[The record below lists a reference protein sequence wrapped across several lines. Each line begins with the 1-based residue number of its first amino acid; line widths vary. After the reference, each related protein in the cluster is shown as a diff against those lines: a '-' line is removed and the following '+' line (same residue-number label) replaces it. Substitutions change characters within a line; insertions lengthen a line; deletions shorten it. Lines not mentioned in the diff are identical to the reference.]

1 MISPMKPIR
10 TIFALFI
17 TLSFLTPEVLKAQT
31 GISVSPPRTYFTLD
45 AGQTETKTVL
55 VSNPS
60 KTNTLELSVSFNDW
74 QYDQYGNNVVSDAGT
89 LATSNVSWINVLPQS
104 FFSLAPG
111 ASHELQVQMKVPEN
125 IDTNVP
131 VHTSMM
137 YITQINPSDGVNEQG
152 ANIKIAVRSGVKIY
166 HRFASNRQPS
176 VEISNFA
183 YNKGENP
190 ERIKISFNN
199 DGNVWADGTIS
210 CDLLN
215 QDTGKKIKLD
225 DVVFYS
231 MPGDKRD
238 IYLQLPETLEKGKYI
253 ATALIDYE
261 DASAVKLAELSFTYE
276 K

>member
-1 MISPMKPIR
+1 MKSIKILFSLIITSLLFVPQISQ
-10 TIFALFI
+10 
-17 TLSFLTPEVLKAQT
+17 AQT

-45 AGQTETKTVL
+45 PGQTETKTIL

-60 KTNTLELSVSFNDW
+60 QTNTLELSVSFNDW

-89 LATSNVSWINVLPQS
+89 LATSNVAWINVLPQS

-111 ASHELQVQMKVPEN
+111 ASHELQVQMQVPEN
-125 IDTNVP
+125 ADTNVP
-131 VHTSMM
+131 VHTSML

-166 HRFASNRQPS
+166 HRFASNRQPN
-176 VEISNFA
+176 VEVSNFA
-183 YNKGENP
+183 YSKTENP
-190 ERIKISFNN
+190 ETIKFSFQN

-215 QDTGKKIKLD
+215 QETGDKVKLE

-238 IYLQLPETLEKGKYI
+238 VFLQLPETLKPGKYI